1 MLACLACIM
10 RENTKGVFKMTIFQ
24 VKTDYIKAASIFTEK
39 AGSSRYYL
47 AGINVEFFD
56 RYCTLVSTEGHRLF
70 VAHNDFIND
79 EIVPDWIVG
88 KSFILPID
96 AIKKAMVGNK
106 TIWTTIKIEQNA
118 ATIDIGDVVTTPIDG
133 KYPYWR
139 NILKVEPSGQPSQ
152 LNGVYMAD
160 FAKAAKIL
168 GNRTG
173 FFSIHHNGLDACPIS
188 FQDENCAGLVMPIK
202 LPKVESYDDNYKTV
216 FGRAFIGVNSDK
228 LAAE

>member
-1 MLACLACIM
+1 
-10 RENTKGVFKMTIFQ
+10 MTIFQ
-24 VKTDYIKAASIFTEK
+24 VKTDYIKAAAIFTAK

-56 RYCTLVSTEGHRLF
+56 RYCTLVSTDGHRLF

-79 EIVPDWIVG
+79 EIVPDWIIG

-96 AIKKAMVGNK
+96 AIKKAMTGNK

-118 ATIDIGDVVTTPIDG
+118 ATIDIGDVVAMPIDG

-139 NILKVEPSGQPSQ
+139 NIINVEPDNQPSQ
-152 LNGVYMAD
+152 MNGVYMAD

-168 GNRTG
+168 GNHTG
-173 FFSIHHNGLDACPIS
+173 YFTLHHNGLSACPVS
-188 FQDENCAGLVMPIK
+188 FSDENCAGLVMPIK
-202 LPKVESYDDNYKTV
+202 NCNDEKYKTA

-228 LAAE
+228 IAAE